1 MAIAE
6 LVVRFAGSARLQLP
20 QKSSVPVSVSVSVSV
35 SGRPS
40 AVAGEDADRGRAAQL
55 KEWGHLLGLFPTMCQ
70 KKPHNHMYVGKII
83 GRWRW

>member
-1 MAIAE
+1 VAIAE
-6 LVVRFAGSARLQLP
+6 LVVRFAGSAQLQLP
-20 QKSSVPVSVSVSVSV
+20 QKSFVPVSVSV